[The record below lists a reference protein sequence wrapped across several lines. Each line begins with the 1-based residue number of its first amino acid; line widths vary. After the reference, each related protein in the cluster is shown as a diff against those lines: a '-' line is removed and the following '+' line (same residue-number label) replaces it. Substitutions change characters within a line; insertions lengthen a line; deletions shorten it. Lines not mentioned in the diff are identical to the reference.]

1 MSDEKT
7 RAGANPALDTQQLLE
22 DDIAQCR
29 RLLSF
34 CAQQAIEEEMTFELR
49 LAAMATA
56 AKLMRANASAAAIL
70 ARAQATTHHVVVDH
84 PVARPKLE
92 RRSGPE
98 VEAEMNRIADAYY
111 RRKAA
116 EGDTSS
122 KNRKTT
128 SPDEPRIRKP

>member
-7 RAGANPALDTQQLLE
+7 RAGANPADTGQLLE
-22 DDIAQCR
+22 EDIAQCR

-56 AKLMRANASAAAIL
+56 AKLMRANAAAAAIL
-70 ARAQATTHHVVVDH
+70 ARAQATTHHVVVD
-84 PVARPKLE
+84 RPRTHVKLE

-111 RRKAA
+111 KRKAA
-116 EGDTSS
+116 EGDTPS
-122 KNRKTT
+122 KNPKTT
-128 SPDEPRIRKP
+128 SSDEPRIRKP

>member
-7 RAGANPALDTQQLLE
+7 RAGANPADTKQLLQ

-34 CAQQAIEEEMTFELR
+34 CTEQAIGEEMSFELR

-56 AKLMRANASAAAIL
+56 AKLMRANAATAAVL
-70 ARAQATTHHVVVDH
+70 TRAQATTHHVVVDR
-84 PVARPKLE
+84 PGARPKLE

-111 RRKAA
+111 RRKEA

-122 KNRKTT
+122 KNPKTT
-128 SPDEPRIRKP
+128 SPDEPRIRRP